1 MYKFHKDDNWEVE
14 FMIVVTTDYVP
25 GYEIVETLG
34 IVTGSIVNS
43 KHLGKD
49 IVAAFK
55 TLAGGEIK
63 SYTELLVESRNI
75 ALKRMI
81 AEAEKLR
88 ADAVVGVR
96 FGSSS
101 VMQSAA
107 EILAYGTAVKLRKI
121 ER

>member
-1 MYKFHKDDNWEVE
+1 
-14 FMIVVTTDYVP
+14 MIVVTTDFVP

-49 IVAAFK
+49 IAAAFK

-75 ALKRMI
+75 ALKRMVS
-81 AEAEKLR
+81 EAEKLG

-101 VMQSAA
+101 VMQSGA
-107 EILAYGTAVKLRKI
+107 EILAYGTAVKLKKK
-121 ER
+121 E

>member
-1 MYKFHKDDNWEVE
+1 
-14 FMIVVTTDYVP
+14 MILVTTDYVP

-49 IVAAFK
+49 IAAAFK

-63 SYTELLVESRNI
+63 SYTELLAESRNV
-75 ALKRMI
+75 ALRRMI
-81 AEAEKLR
+81 DEAEKLG

-96 FGSSS
+96 FSSS
-101 VMQSAA
+101 SIMQSAA
-107 EILAYGTAVKLRKI
+107 EILAYGTAVRLRKI
-121 ER
+121 EK

>member
-1 MYKFHKDDNWEVE
+1 
-14 FMIVVTTDYVP
+14 MIIVTTDFVP
-25 GYEIVETLG
+25 GYEIIETLG
-34 IVTGSIVNS
+34 VVTGSIVNS

-49 IVAAFK
+49 IAAAFK

-63 SYTELLVESRNI
+63 SYTELLTESRNI

-81 AEAEKLR
+81 NEAERLG
-88 ADAVVGVR
+88 ADAVVGLR

-107 EILAYGTAVKLRKI
+107 EILAYGTAVKIKKL
-121 ER
+121 

>member
-1 MYKFHKDDNWEVE
+1 MYKVHKDDNWEVE
-14 FMIVVTTDYVP
+14 FMIVLTTDYVP

-49 IVAAFK
+49 IAAAFK